1 MPNPTFALLGPTPL
15 EPNGRTLPFLRGAS
29 ALGYQQV
36 PLQADC
42 SFAVVSGTRRATLV
56 PRSRAKSLGVPIIV
70 LELGYL
76 NRCKGASSLT
86 GYNQAGWGKIGWVPD
101 FECPSDRLDKL
112 ELHIRKERPP
122 YKATVLPNNPAG
134 SILIAGQVGQDA
146 QHNLSSQE
154 LCLWLARRYKQLI
167 AEDKSLATAPVVFR
181 PHPNQDKTKLTDAIR
196 HQRQLPSS
204 VPINDA
210 LDNARLLL
218 TYNSTLG
225 IDAMLRG
232 VPVVSH
238 PCAHYHKYAV
248 EDLETRMRYLRR
260 LSYAQWNLQE
270 FESGE
275 ALEFLLKHRPEP

>member
-1 MPNPTFALLGPTPL
+1 MKNLKFALLGPMPP

-29 ALGYQQV
+29 ALGYQQTSIS
-36 PLQADC
+36 PDC
-42 SFAVVSGTRRATLV
+42 EFAVVSGTRRATLL
-56 PRSRAKSLGVPIIV
+56 PRSRATSMGVPIIV

-76 NRCKGASSLT
+76 RRSKGASFLT

-112 ELHIRKERPP
+112 GLDILKRRPP
-122 YKATVLPNNPAG
+122 FKEVVSNNNPAG

-146 QHNLSSQE
+146 QHNLTSQE
-154 LCLWLARRYKQLI
+154 LCLWLARRYRQLVS
-167 AEDKSLATAPVVFR
+167 EDRSLASAPVVFR
-181 PHPNQDKTKLTDAIR
+181 PHPNQDKTQLSEALR

-204 VPINDA
+204 VAIDDA
-210 LDNARLLL
+210 IDNARILL

-225 IDAMLRG
+225 VDAMLRG

-238 PCAHYHKYAV
+238 PCAHYHRYAV
-248 EDLETRMRYLRR
+248 EDHDTRLGYLRR
-260 LSYAQWNLQE
+260 LAYAQWDLAE

-275 ALEFLLKHRPEP
+275 ALEFLLRNKPN